1 MVNRLKLSDLTKR
14 NGLVAKRGRTDAFVQ
29 PVRTRAKKVSAL
41 DFRPLIKATADA
53 QETDNAL
60 EELKAAENAQVL
72 SQDKEGLG
80 KLDIE
85 IREAIS
91 DVTDPEE
98 RDRITTRI
106 WFKHIEEGGLP
117 TASHPRTLKHVRQ
130 LSAQRLSDQYSLEVQ
145 ALITK
150 ELSAASLDAGTIP
163 SVEDLAGRLEEL
175 RASYASSPLITGSL
189 VAEQTF
195 QQSSDKVILEA
206 TALATGRLQDAKD
219 FIAEAEV
226 NHAIL
231 VGDDRTKTPGF
242 ADLADRDYND
252 PEILAADIAA
262 FSEANTLYPGYV
274 FKLAENAEN
283 WVNARAAGGDE
294 DDLAAI
300 KSFLDNFEDIRIDGM
315 VLSENNRK
323 SRRHPKSAMDHID
336 AAYNSMQ
343 RLEQKLEDDGSE
355 VLKGSGEAASVAGY
369 LMAEE
374 LASNSQLYIG
384 DPAKLS
390 ALVEKTLNDPTV
402 RAMLDNLPEDARR
415 VTRGMIVKD
424 LAGDTLKNYGIAEV
438 SRSQVLSDQITAA
451 GLTSYSAAAAM
462 LAANRDNM
470 TGSDIQEANRSLQV
484 NKRVEGWFSGEG
496 FKRTIGAVLA
506 TGSEAAS
513 RLSPTLQGRNAVL
526 QGSLIQ
532 TLKSEALR
540 IVSESPVLSEEDFD
554 ATLQAL
560 AESPEAKAVMQPY
573 LDAVTSAQADVT
585 AWSAVSYTR
594 LTPAELAAHIATG
607 TEMFKATDTALG
619 AQIRYQESQIY
630 QRDLGAVLGAD
641 KVMSRATA
649 ELTVLSGV
657 METTGDGEKNA
668 DEINLLQLDLLTSL
682 EDKRQEL
689 TAESV
694 AMSPGDANAFI
705 SKGTAAAYEDLIKDS
720 EFHAF
725 RTKKA
730 EDAQEATTLSRT
742 RKDELASLLAGDA
755 LRSEMGLGDFQVM
768 DEIREWEE
776 SGGSGFF
783 TTHESAF
790 EIIRDTV
797 DNGIFLGIDSD
808 KWGQAGATYQGQT
821 WLNIDDVISG
831 EVKMR
836 AMSEGNFMHEGFGGA
851 ANTLITGLA
860 SKHFEKLPTSIT
872 GFTGSNPIARAKA
885 VAILNKKLFKE
896 QTDQGLDWKHGG
908 QPTGLTKQILDT
920 LGLQMVSEF
929 DPFHKKGNR
938 RSKDGPFFTTTP
950 VGLPTSIREDGTYP
964 PTPKPT
970 SALSRFGNPADAS
983 RWGVEFKG
991 TFDATE
997 INAYT
1002 TLMVVS
1008 QEQLGSISD
1017 AKARE
1022 VIQSTSPDLEITED
1036 DVKTW
1041 FDAQEFLLKKH
1052 QER

>member
-14 NGLVAKRGRTDAFVQ
+14 NSLVAKRGRTDAFVQ

-60 EELKAAENAQVL
+60 QELKAAENAQVL

-80 KLDIE
+80 KLDTE
-85 IREAIS
+85 IREAIGS
-91 DVTDPEE
+91 VTDPEE

-130 LSAQRLSDQYSLEVQ
+130 LSAQRLSDQYSLDVQ
-145 ALITK
+145 ALVTR

-163 SVEDLAGRLEEL
+163 TVEDLAGRLEEL
-175 RASYASSPLITGSL
+175 RAGYASSPLITGSL

-219 FIAEAEV
+219 FIAEAEI
-226 NHAIL
+226 NHSIL
-231 VGDDRTKTPGF
+231 VGDDLTQTPGF
-242 ADLADRDYND
+242 ADLADRDYTD
-252 PEILAADIAA
+252 PEILAADTAA
-262 FSEANTLYPGYV
+262 FGAANTLYPGYV

-300 KSFLDNFEDIRIDGM
+300 KSFLDNVEDIRIDGM
-315 VLSENNRK
+315 LISDNNRK
-323 SRRHPKSAMDHID
+323 SRRHPKSAMDHMD
-336 AAYNSMQ
+336 SAYNSMQ

-355 VLKGSGEAASVAGY
+355 VLKGSGEAASIAGY

-374 LASNSQLYIG
+374 LATNSQLYIG

-390 ALVEKTLNDPTV
+390 ALIEETMNDPAIK
-402 RAMLDNLPEDARR
+402 AMLDNLPEDARR
-415 VTRGMIVKD
+415 VTRGMLVKD
-424 LAGDTLKNYGIAEV
+424 MAGDTLKNYGIAEV
-438 SRSQVLSDQITAA
+438 SRSTVLANEITTA
-451 GLTSYSAAAAM
+451 GLTSYAAASAM

-470 TGSDIQEANRSLQV
+470 TGQDIAEANRSLQV
-484 NKRVEGWFSGEG
+484 NKGVERWFSGEG

-506 TGSEAAS
+506 TGSEESS
-513 RLSPTLQGRNAVL
+513 RLSATLQGRNAVL
-526 QGSLIQ
+526 QGTLIQ

-540 IVSESPVLSEEDFD
+540 IVSESPVLTDADFD
-554 ATLQAL
+554 TTLQAL
-560 AESPEAKAVMQPY
+560 AESSEAKVIMQPY
-573 LDAVTSAQADVT
+573 LDAVTAAQADVS
-585 AWSAVSYTR
+585 AWSAVNYTR
-594 LTPAELAAHIATG
+594 LTPTELTAHLATG
-607 TEMFKATDTALG
+607 VDMFKATDTALG
-619 AQIRYQESQIY
+619 TQIRYQESQIY

-649 ELTVLSGV
+649 ELTVLAGV
-657 METTGDGEKNA
+657 METTGDGERNA
-668 DEINLLQLDLLTSL
+668 SEIDLLKLDLLTSL
-682 EDKRQEL
+682 DDKKL
-689 TAESV
+689 TLITESA

-705 SKGTAAAYEDLIKDS
+705 SKGMSAEYETLIKDS
-720 EFHAF
+720 EFLTF
-725 RTKKA
+725 RTSKA
-730 EDAQEATTLSRT
+730 EDAQEATSLSRT
-742 RKDELASLLAGDA
+742 RKDELSSLLAGDS
-755 LRSEMGLGDFQVM
+755 LRSEMGLGDFLVM
-768 DEIREWEE
+768 DEIKEWEE

-797 DNGIFLGIDSD
+797 DNGILQGVDSD
-808 KWGQAGATYQGQT
+808 KWGQAAATYQGQT

-831 EVKMR
+831 QVTMR
-836 AMSEGNFMHEGFGGA
+836 SMSEGNFMHEGFGGA
-851 ANTLITGLA
+851 RNTLITGLA
-860 SKHFEKLPTSIT
+860 DKHFAKLPTSIT
-872 GFTGSNPIARAKA
+872 GFTGNNPITRAAAVKA
-885 VAILNKKLFKE
+885 LNDKLFKE

-908 QPTGLTKQILDT
+908 QPTGLTRQVLDA
-920 LGLQMVSEF
+920 LDLQMVSEF
-929 DPFHKKGNR
+929 DPFHKKGIR
-938 RSKDGPFFTTTP
+938 RSKDGPFFTKTP
-950 VGLPTSIREDGTYP
+950 ADFPSSIRADGTYP
-964 PTPKPT
+964 PTAKPT
-970 SALSRFGNPADAS
+970 SVLSRFGNPADAS

-991 TFDATE
+991 TFDASE

-1002 TLMVVS
+1002 TLMVIS
-1008 QEQLGSISD
+1008 TEQLGSISD
-1017 AKARE
+1017 EKARE
-1022 VIQSTSPDLEITED
+1022 AIQSTSPDLEITED